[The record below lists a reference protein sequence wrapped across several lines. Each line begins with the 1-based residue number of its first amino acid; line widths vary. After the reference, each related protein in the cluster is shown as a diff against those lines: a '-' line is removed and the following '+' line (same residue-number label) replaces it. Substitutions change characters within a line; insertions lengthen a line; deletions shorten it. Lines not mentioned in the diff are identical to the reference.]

1 LKVIINNEMRDFQ
14 SIWMDEKNIINAIDQ
29 RKLPF
34 SFEIFK
40 AKTLDDTCF
49 AIKEMVVRGAPLIGV
64 TAAYGILQEALKF
77 KGMDSNLFK
86 EKISNAK
93 TKLSKTRPTAVD
105 LFNVLERVTK
115 KLDLV
120 KSISENVA
128 IIRNITRD
136 IVQETI
142 EECEK
147 IGIFGNDLIQNG
159 KSSIMT
165 ICNAGALATVDYGTA
180 LAPIRKAHE
189 EGKKIIVYVNE
200 TRPRIQGGRL
210 TAWELFNEGIEHY
223 IIVDSAAGHL
233 IKNRKIDLVIT
244 GADRIALNGD
254 TANKIGT
261 YTLSVL
267 CKENNIPF
275 YIAAPKS
282 TFDRKTKTGKEI
294 TIEERDGKEVQTAL
308 GINDKKDIEAKRIII
323 HNLNSKNLNPAFD
336 VTPAENITGII
347 TPQGILKQ
355 PLADSIKQF
364 LLKNSEYA

>member
-1 LKVIINNEMRDFQ
+1 
-14 SIWMDEKNIINAIDQ
+14 MDEMSTIHAIDQ

-40 AKTLDDTCF
+40 AKTIDDTCF

-64 TAAYGILQEALKF
+64 TAAYGILQDAL
-77 KGMDSNLFK
+77 NFK
-86 EKISNAK
+86 EENFKHFKERISNTK
-93 TKLSKTRPTAVD
+93 IKLSKTRPTAVD
-105 LFNVLERVTK
+105 LFNVLDRVTK
-115 KLDLV
+115 KLDPV
-120 KSISENVA
+120 KSVKENIA
-128 IIRNITRD
+128 IIRNITMD

-142 EECEK
+142 EECKE
-147 IGIFGNDLIQNG
+147 IGQFGNGLIPMG

-165 ICNAGALATVDYGTA
+165 ICNAGALATIDYGTA

-189 EGKKIIVYVNE
+189 EGKMITVFVNE

-210 TAWELFNEGIEHY
+210 TAWELYNEGIEHF

-233 IKNRKIDLVIT
+233 IKNKKIDLVIT

-275 YIAAPKS
+275 YVAAPKS

-294 TIEERDGKEVQTAL
+294 TIEERDEMEVQTAL
-308 GINDKKDIEAKRIII
+308 GINEKKDKEVKRIII

-336 VTPAENITGII
+336 ITPSENISGII
-347 TPQGILKQ
+347 TPLGILKQ
-355 PLADSIKQF
+355 PLAESIKQY
-364 LLKNSEYA
+364 LSKNNEYA